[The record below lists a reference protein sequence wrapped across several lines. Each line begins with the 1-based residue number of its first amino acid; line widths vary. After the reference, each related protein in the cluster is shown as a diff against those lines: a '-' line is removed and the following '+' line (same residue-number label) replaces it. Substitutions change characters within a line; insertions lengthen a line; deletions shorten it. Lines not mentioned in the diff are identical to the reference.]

1 MGDTG
6 TMTSGAV
13 VVSRKP
19 LSSDGLKET
28 RAPSNDPNIRTLG
41 IYQASNVMLPK
52 RLVFTRH
59 RANKANKTDK
69 AGRTTK
75 DEAPAFQNFAGLKY
89 KAGVSQDK
97 FEDEFSCVG
106 VLMDVVNIRDGTSV
120 PTGVTIQA
128 AGLTSV
134 ISNTLTPIQVGDQ
147 LRWRLPS
154 IDIDTRN
161 AQHDKTQKENGV
173 DLCAFLDVIDT
184 SVLVDPF
191 KDVLRAMAAENVEPR
206 SLSYNNIVNNH
217 NEGPDHVVH
226 AGLALR
232 QLILATAFET
242 LQYAIMTGMLSIN
255 AHTHERIS
263 QLSGDSSTPMYDRPN
278 AEQSRVLMSLLSA
291 LQITDEKNNSYISQ
305 HLFRRC
311 VRGKLNNLDT
321 QTYRTLKNITSMS
334 PSEAIRAEHVIE
346 SAVRNA
352 SDGFAD
358 LMVNVMQHHVGKA
371 VSDSSRTYTDIVLGC

>member
-1 MGDTG
+1 MSSQFTLSIHLYFELSLSFFLSHDPCIVNATAFVTVATMGDTG

-134 ISNTLTPIQVGDQ
+134 ISNTLTPIQVDDQ
-147 LRWRLPS
+147 LR
-154 IDIDTRN
+154 
-161 AQHDKTQKENGV
+161 
-173 DLCAFLDVIDT
+173 
-184 SVLVDPF
+184 
-191 KDVLRAMAAENVEPR
+191 
-206 SLSYNNIVNNH
+206 
-217 NEGPDHVVH
+217 
-226 AGLALR
+226 
-232 QLILATAFET
+232 
-242 LQYAIMTGMLSIN
+242 
-255 AHTHERIS
+255 
-263 QLSGDSSTPMYDRPN
+263 
-278 AEQSRVLMSLLSA
+278 
-291 LQITDEKNNSYISQ
+291 
-305 HLFRRC
+305 
-311 VRGKLNNLDT
+311 
-321 QTYRTLKNITSMS
+321 
-334 PSEAIRAEHVIE
+334 
-346 SAVRNA
+346 
-352 SDGFAD
+352 
-358 LMVNVMQHHVGKA
+358 
-371 VSDSSRTYTDIVLGC
+371 